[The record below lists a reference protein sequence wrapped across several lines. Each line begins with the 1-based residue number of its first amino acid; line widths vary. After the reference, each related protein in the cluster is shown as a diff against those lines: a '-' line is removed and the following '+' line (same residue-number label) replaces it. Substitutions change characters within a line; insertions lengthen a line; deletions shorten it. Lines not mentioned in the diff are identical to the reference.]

1 MALGVISIIMTEF
14 ALGTG
19 IKCSIVGTL
28 LRGVSFDAFMKLDC
42 SLNLLVEIVLGMVIR
57 IPGIPINIQ
66 QLNFCIFTNVMV
78 QRFKLFL
85 PDFGGS

>member
-28 LRGVSFDAFMKLDC
+28 LLRVSFDGFIKLDC
-42 SLNLLVEIVLGMVIR
+42 SLNLLVEIVLGMVMR

-66 QLNFCIFTNVMV
+66 TLNFLVDIYFHS
-78 QRFKLFL
+78 FL
-85 PDFGGS
+85 MKNKFHL